1 MFNQP
6 KNTTTM
12 NFYHLIILDASGS
25 MGCIRRQA
33 LSGCNETLQSIRS
46 MQEKNPEQQ
55 HYVSIVVFNSDTPVK
70 TLYDRMP
77 VFSAAQ
83 LTSEDYQPNACTP
96 LYDAVGLSV
105 NHLAQNMPADKRNN
119 VLVTIITDG
128 QENCSHEFNHAQLKS
143 LIDERKQQGW
153 TFAFIG
159 ANIDEVKEA
168 EKIGIHN
175 TLRFEQDEEATCEMF
190 RTLSKA
196 RANYCM
202 SAAKCDSAQSMEHGF
217 FEGL

>member
-1 MFNQP
+1 
-6 KNTTTM
+6 M

-25 MGCIRRQA
+25 MDCIRRQA
-33 LSGCNETLQSIRS
+33 LSGCNETIQSIRS
-46 MQEKNPEQQ
+46 MQDKNCDQH
-55 HYVSIVVFNSDTPVK
+55 HYVSMVVFNSEDPVK
-70 TLYDRMP
+70 TLYDRTP
-77 VFSAAQ
+77 VNNARE
-83 LTSEDYQPNACTP
+83 LTLSDYVPNACTP
-96 LYDAVGLSV
+96 LYDAIGVSV
-105 NHLAQNMPADKRNN
+105 NRLAGNIDNGNKENS

-128 QENCSHEFNHAQLKS
+128 QENCSREFNHAQLKS
-143 LIDERKQQGW
+143 LIEERKQQGW

-168 EKIGIHN
+168 AKIGIHN

-190 RTLSKA
+190 DTLSKA

-202 SAAKCDSAQSMEHGF
+202 SAAKCGSARSKEHGF